1 MLRLFVRQTPSKS
14 SSCTVEGLGMR
25 ARIAGTMLINSFTV
39 DVSKLYSFPLS
50 MHGEG
55 ENRRFGRGEDAF
67 TDRL

>member
-1 MLRLFVRQTPSKS
+1 
-14 SSCTVEGLGMR
+14 MR